1 MKNEQSD
8 SHKIQI
14 KHIDLMINVNATE
27 NSDKVKSFILS
38 LLPNQFDEKQ
48 IEISNLTGAYGNP
61 IITYKIRLV
70 NPADEIKNVIDNLS
84 KKIHEEDKKYIYRN
98 LTNKIDEKSTLFL
111 RFKKIQ
117 LDSLELSNKSDVL
130 KVEIKF
136 FDTITKSSNKINI
149 EDIQKYLMQVNLI
162 SE

>member
-1 MKNEQSD
+1 MKNEHSD

-70 NPADEIKNVIDNLS
+70 KSDEIKNIIDNLS

-98 LTNKIDEKSTLFL
+98 LTDKLDEKSTLFL

-117 LDSLELSNKSDVL
+117 LDSLELSDKSDVL

-136 FDTITKSSNKINI
+136 FDIITKSSNKINI